1 MVTPREEAAGGDRHG
16 SPLAVSNIAESICPA
31 IPGERQLEH
40 SSGRNTR
47 IFSRR
52 MLQLLFS
59 RNLACCASCNIV
71 YPRRTVYASCEDHYL
86 LPIFQTR
93 FL

>member
-40 SSGRNTR
+40 SSEKNAR
-47 IFSRR
+47 ISSSQSFAADSVSFQVWSTPAGHVRTPR
-52 MLQLLFS
+52 D
-59 RNLACCASCNIV
+59 NL
-71 YPRRTVYASCEDHYL
+71 
-86 LPIFQTR
+86 
-93 FL
+93 

>member
-40 SSGRNTR
+40 SSEKNTV
-47 IFSRR
+47 FLTSRD
-52 MLQLLFS
+52 LQL
-59 RNLACCASCNIV
+59 R
-71 YPRRTVYASCEDHYL
+71 
-86 LPIFQTR
+86 
-93 FL
+93 